1 VTLRSLL
8 IYCLIAAFAVLFD
21 QVVKEWVEIDMVMY
35 QQIDLMPFFSLFR
48 THNTGIAFSMFSEL
62 GAPALVALTMAVV
75 ALVLYL
81 SWRTLPHQ
89 VAARLG
95 FALII
100 GGAIGNLI
108 DRVTLGYVIDY
119 FLFHTATWS
128 FAVFNLADAF
138 ITIGAGLVVL
148 QEVLDWRRD
157 RAAAKPSL
165 DRDG

>member
-1 VTLRSLL
+1 MKLRSFL
-8 IYCLIAAFAVLFD
+8 IYCLTAAFAVLFD

-35 QQIDLMPFFSLFR
+35 QQIDLLPFFSLFR
-48 THNTGIAFSMFSEL
+48 THNTGIAFSMFSTL
-62 GAPALVALTMAVV
+62 GAPALIAMTLGVV

-81 SWRTLPHQ
+81 SWRTEPHQ

-95 FALII
+95 FALIV

-119 FLFHTATWS
+119 FLFHTDAWS

-138 ITIGAGLVVL
+138 ITVGAALVVL
-148 QEVLDWRRD
+148 QELLDWRRD
-157 RAAAKPSL
+157 KNAAKTAS
-165 DRDG
+165 DGDG

>member
-1 VTLRSLL
+1 MTLRSIL

-35 QQIDLMPFFSLFR
+35 QQIDLLPFFSLFR
-48 THNTGIAFSMFSEL
+48 THNTGIAFSMFSSL
-62 GAPALVALTMAVV
+62 GAPALVVLTLGVV
-75 ALVLYL
+75 ALVLFL
-81 SWRTLPHQ
+81 TWRTEPHQ
-89 VAARLG
+89 LVARLG

-119 FLFHTATWS
+119 FLFHTQAWS

-138 ITIGAGLVVL
+138 ITVGAGLVVL
-148 QEVLDWRRD
+148 QEVLDWWSD
-157 RAAAKPSL
+157 RSSSAKA
-165 DRDG
+165 D